1 MFNFSVIKTVS
12 KTISSYPINLKD
24 VVCRSEYFRSI
35 EDDGSLNS
43 YITCL
48 VIPKVIND
56 WEKSTGYLLL
66 DQTIQAFIPDLKSI
80 NTNQINIGFNHLN
93 IREFTNF
100 KYYPCDWNYTD
111 AKSIFDASNYFI
123 IPEAGGE
130 SAKLNFKED
139 YLPITGFSM
148 LNNFEANYKAG
159 FASNNFTTLNPAI
172 KDVLAC
178 RAASVIDNMK
188 GFCGGVFDEPNAQI
202 YAEYSIN
209 KQMVVMI

>member
-1 MFNFSVIKTVS
+1 MFNFSITKTIS
-12 KTISSYPINLKD
+12 KDISSYPIILQD
-24 VVCRSEYFRSI
+24 VVFRSEYFRSAG
-35 EDDGSLNS
+35 DDGSLNS
-43 YITCL
+43 YITSL
-48 VIPKVIND
+48 VIPKVVND

-100 KYYPCDWNYTD
+100 KYYTCDWNYTD
-111 AKSIFDASNYFI
+111 AKSIFDASKYFM
-123 IPEAGGE
+123 IPEAGTE
-130 SAKLNFKED
+130 SAKLNFRQD

-159 FASNNFTTLNPAI
+159 FAGNNFTTLNAAI
-172 KDVLAC
+172 KDTLAC
-178 RAASVIDNMK
+178 VAASVIDKEK

-209 KQMVVMI
+209 KQMVMII